1 MTVLNDKSSHPWF
14 DIETLGI
21 AAILFTVGVM
31 SRIPFRS
38 HVLYHWDSVNFA
50 LALDHFD
57 VRLHQPHPPG
67 TFVIYIML
75 GRLVNWL
82 LHDPNASLVWVSIL
96 ASGLSAAFI
105 FVLGQ
110 GWFGK
115 RVGLIVAV
123 LMLSSPL
130 IWFHGEVALSYML
143 EFFWVLALVLS
154 CFSACKGSEK
164 ALFMSALLLGLA
176 GGIRPNTPVF
186 MFPLWVFSVRKFPL
200 RKIAISLI
208 VIAFGVA
215 LWAVPMVMM
224 SGGPVAYWEII
235 QWWRGSHTGESGN
248 LGAMAIYV
256 ARLGTFTLYC
266 LGIGIVPV
274 IWAIFRHWRDCKSLL
289 LKDPR
294 VQTLVLWIVPGLAY
308 FALIHIRQPGHTFTI
323 MPAFIIVTGI
333 AIAVIS
339 RGWADGARRVWI
351 VMTAIVVGCNSLFFL
366 HGPPNL
372 FGSSR
377 SIFST
382 PTWASI
388 REYDTDVTQRLEAI
402 RKTFRPE
409 ETVVLAGSRNY
420 RLPDFY
426 LRDFQLPS
434 LSHYL
439 GDDVDVI
446 ILPEHVHTLVL
457 FDDSV
462 LPQLSVGSHLRSLPL
477 SGGRSIRYVT
487 WDEGQRVTLS
497 RTALEIQDK

>member
-1 MTVLNDKSSHPWF
+1 MTILNDKFFRSRF
-14 DIETLGI
+14 NIETLGT
-21 AAILFTVGVM
+21 AAVLFAVGII

-38 HVLYHWDSVNFA
+38 NVLHHWDSVNFA

-110 GWFGK
+110 SWFGK
-115 RVGLIVAV
+115 RTGLIVAA

-154 CFSACKGSEK
+154 CFSACKGSNK
-164 ALFMSALLLGLA
+164 ALFASALLLGLA
-176 GGIRPNTPVF
+176 GGVRPNTPVF
-186 MFPLWVFSVRKFPL
+186 MFPLWVFSVRRFPI

-208 VIAFGVA
+208 VMAFGVA
-215 LWAVPMVMM
+215 LWMVPMVMM
-224 SGGPVAYWEII
+224 SGGPAEYWEII
-235 QWWRGSHTGESGN
+235 QSWRGSHMEESGN
-248 LGAMAIYV
+248 LGVMAIYV

-274 IWAIFRHWRDCKSLL
+274 IWAIFRHWRDWKRLL
-289 LKDPR
+289 WKDQR
-294 VQTLVLWIVPGLAY
+294 VQMLVLWIAPGLAY
-308 FALIHIRQPGHTFTI
+308 FALVHIRQSGHTFTI

-339 RGWADGARRVWI
+339 RGWADGVRHAWI

-366 HGPPNL
+366 LGPPNL

-377 SIFST
+377 SIFSA
-382 PTWASI
+382 PTRAAIS
-388 REYDTDVTQRLEAI
+388 EYDVDVTQRLEAI
-402 RKTFRPE
+402 RKEFRPE
-409 ETVVLAGSRNY
+409 ETVVLAGSRNF

-426 LRDFQLPS
+426 LPEFQFAS
-434 LSHYL
+434 LSYQL
-439 GDDVDVI
+439 GQNVVV
-446 ILPEHVHTLVL
+446 LPEHVHTLVL

-462 LPQLSVGSHLRSLPL
+462 LPQFSVSSHLRSLPL
-477 SGGRSIRYVT
+477 PGGKNIRYVT
-487 WDEGQRVTLS
+487 WNESQQVTLS
-497 RTALEIQDK
+497 QAAFEMQDR